1 MTGFMTVRMA
11 RRALLQGLAGA
22 SGLAFVA
29 VAQTAPPRGGT
40 ATDDVGNFMGSN
52 RTLSLQCQGGEANIL
67 GSHNTLVIAGECT
80 TLKVLGSR
88 NTITVSLRSNA
99 LIQVAGGDNRIAWT
113 TADGQEPRLQVTG
126 RGNTLARGR

>member
-1 MTGFMTVRMA
+1 MTGFMTLRIA

-29 VAQTAPPRGGT
+29 VAQTPQRGGT
-40 ATDDVGNFMGSN
+40 ASEDVGNFMGSN

-67 GSHNTLVIAGECT
+67 GSHNTLVITGECT

-88 NTITVSLRSNA
+88 NTITVSLRRGA
-99 LIQVAGGDNRIAWT
+99 LVQVAGGDNRIAWT